1 MRELLTDFRQFSKN
15 IINVSS
21 NITKFLVN
29 NMDPNMGEANAQSFF
44 ISLEFTPHKAKQPLQ
59 TATIM
64 DRVTR
69 NRKT

>member
-1 MRELLTDFRQFSKN
+1 
-15 IINVSS
+15 
-21 NITKFLVN
+21 
-29 NMDPNMGEANAQSFF
+29 MDPNMGEANAQSFF